1 MNRETD
7 GEQDG
12 PPTADQDPA
21 QGDPTLP
28 NEHGEANVIA
38 GETVAPFG
46 EATGFDHAEAANAV
60 DDPTTRAVAKD
71 SRQSRDTPE
80 QHTGAQQSTV
90 TRQDTGAR
98 QSTGRGAFLVGAGIL
113 LSRIVGVVR
122 QRVFAYFLGNS
133 DAMDAFN
140 AAFRI
145 PNFLQNV
152 FGEGALS
159 ASFIPVYARLLAED
173 DEEEADRVAWSVFT
187 LLALAV
193 SLFVLA
199 GVLATPLL
207 INAISPGFG
216 GEKRALTEQ
225 LVRIFFPGAGL
236 LVLSAWCLGVLN
248 GHRRFF
254 LSYSAP
260 VIWNIAII
268 AALAWAGWP
277 ARHFSLTDLGVW
289 GRVAAFAAWGSVVGS
304 GLQFAVQLPTVVKL
318 LRRVRLALGLRNA
331 HVRTVLRNFLPVFFS
346 RGVVQ
351 ISVFVDA
358 WLASW
363 LGTGA
368 VAGLG
373 YAQSLYTLPV
383 SLFGISVSAAELPE
397 MSSAVG
403 EQSIVAEKLRARLD
417 AGLRQIAL
425 FIVPSSMGF
434 LALGDVMAGALYQN
448 GKFGR
453 SDTVYVWAILAGS
466 SVGLLASTLG
476 RLYASTYYALH
487 DTRTPL
493 RYALVRV
500 FLTTV
505 FGYICALP
513 LPDALGIPR
522 QWGAVGL
529 TTSAGVAGWVEFAL
543 LRRGLNR
550 RIGWTGLPLSYVG
563 KLWASAGVSAALAWA
578 IRLALGPGVH
588 PIIAAALVLTP
599 YGLLYFALTS
609 AWGLPESRAVVGRF
623 TRLLRRGRT

>member
-1 MNRETD
+1 MKRATE
-7 GEQDG
+7 GERG
-12 PPTADQDPA
+12 EADQ
-21 QGDPTLP
+21 
-28 NEHGEANVIA
+28 IA
-38 GETVAPFG
+38 GQTDVPVGTVTG
-46 EATGFDHAEAANAV
+46 EFPAEKMAEARK
-60 DDPTTRAVAKD
+60 P
-71 SRQSRDTPE
+71 Q
-80 QHTGAQQSTV
+80 G
-90 TRQDTGAR
+90 
-98 QSTGRGAFLVGAGIL
+98 TGRGAFLVGAGIL

-159 ASFIPVYARLLAED
+159 ASFIPVYARLLAQD
-173 DEEEADRVAWSVFT
+173 DEEEADRVAWSVFSM
-187 LLALAV
+187 LALVV
-193 SLFVLA
+193 SALVLA

-207 INAISPGFG
+207 INAIAPGFD
-216 GEKRALTEQ
+216 GEKRALTIQ

-248 GHRRFF
+248 SHRRFF
-254 LSYSAP
+254 LSYTAP
-260 VIWNIAII
+260 VVWNVTLI
-268 AALAWAGWP
+268 AALAWAGRP
-277 ARHFSLTDLGVW
+277 VRSVPLADLGVW
-289 GRVAAFAAWGSVVGS
+289 GRVAAFAAWGSVLGS
-304 GLQFAVQLPTVVKL
+304 ALQFAVQLPTVLVL
-318 LRRVRLALGLRNA
+318 LKRVRLALGARNVN
-331 HVRTVLRNFLPVFFS
+331 VRTVIRNFVPVFVS

-351 ISVFVDA
+351 ISAFVDA

-368 VAGLG
+368 VAALG

-397 MSSAVG
+397 MSSALG
-403 EQSIVAEKLRARLD
+403 EQAAVADKLRARLE

-453 SDTVYVWAILAGS
+453 ADTVYVWAILAGS
-466 SVGLLASTLG
+466 AVGLLASTLG
-476 RLYASTYYALH
+476 RLYSSTFYALH

-493 RYALVRV
+493 RFAVVRV

-505 FGYICALP
+505 LGYLFALP
-513 LPDALGIPR
+513 LPDALGVPR

-529 TTSAGVAGWVEFAL
+529 TASAGLAGWVEFAL

-550 RIGWTGLPLSYVG
+550 RIGRTGLPLAYVS
-563 KLWASAGVSAALAWA
+563 KLWASAAASAAVAWGL
-578 IRLALGPGVH
+578 RLLLGPVH
-588 PIIAAALVLTP
+588 PIILALLVLTP

-623 TRLLRRGRT
+623 TRPVLRRLGR

>member
-1 MNRETD
+1 MKRATER
-7 GEQDG
+7 GE
-12 PPTADQDPA
+12 ADQIAGQTDVPVGTVTGEFPAEQQSEARAPQEGGKA
-21 QGDPTLP
+21 QG
-28 NEHGEANVIA
+28 
-38 GETVAPFG
+38 
-46 EATGFDHAEAANAV
+46 TG
-60 DDPTTRAVAKD
+60 K
-71 SRQSRDTPE
+71 
-80 QHTGAQQSTV
+80 
-90 TRQDTGAR
+90 
-98 QSTGRGAFLVGAGIL
+98 GAFLVGAGIL

-122 QRVFAYFLGNS
+122 QRVFGYFLGTS

-159 ASFIPVYARLLAED
+159 ASFIPVYAKLLAQG
-173 DEEEADRVAWSVFT
+173 DEEEADRVAWSVFSI
-187 LLALAV
+187 LALIISA
-193 SLFVLA
+193 LVLV

-207 INAISPGFG
+207 INAIAPGFD
-216 GEKRALTEQ
+216 GEKRALTIQ

-248 GHRRFF
+248 SHRRFF
-254 LSYSAP
+254 LSYTAP
-260 VIWNIAII
+260 VVWNVTLI
-268 AALAWAGWP
+268 AALAWAGRP
-277 ARHFSLTDLGVW
+277 VRSVPLADLGVW

-304 GLQFAVQLPTVVKL
+304 GLQFAVQLPTVMML
-318 LRRVRLALGLRNA
+318 LKRVRLALGARNVN
-331 HVRTVLRNFLPVFFS
+331 VRTVIRNFLPVFFS

-351 ISVFVDA
+351 ISAFVDA

-368 VAGLG
+368 VAALG

-397 MSSAVG
+397 MSSALG
-403 EQSIVAEKLRARLD
+403 EQTAVAEKLRARLD

-453 SDTVYVWAILAGS
+453 ADTVYVWAILAGS
-466 SVGLLASTLG
+466 AVGLLASTLG

-493 RYALVRV
+493 RFAVVRV
-500 FLTTV
+500 CLTTLL
-505 FGYICALP
+505 GYLFSIP
-513 LPDALGIPR
+513 LPDALGVPR

-529 TTSAGVAGWVEFAL
+529 TASAGIAGWVEFVL
-543 LRRGLNR
+543 LRRSLNR
-550 RIGWTGLPLSYVG
+550 RIGWTGLPASYVS
-563 KLWASAGVSAALAWA
+563 KLWLSAAASAGVAWSIEYA
-578 IRLALGPGVH
+578 VGRVHPVH
-588 PIIAAALVLTP
+588 PIILALLVLTP

-609 AWGLPESRAVVGRF
+609 AWGLPESRAVVGRA
-623 TRLLRRGRT
+623 LRMAGIGRP